1 MSEKF
6 LNPTRGGSGR
16 QEPIEMSVDLKW
28 SIWSK
33 HADLWKDRAPETY
46 KHMKA
51 GVDGGELEESG
62 DALLIRSSAAREIR
76 YGSVYIYYNAKKD
89 SCAAEVRF
97 CTEWDDAH
105 ELADVL
111 GKPVEDFE
119 EMLPRHSEGIGCEN
133 TRTVYA
139 KTLRTL
145 LKKIDAVE
153 DELLKDDAAAW
164 TGIEEALKDR
174 AS

>member
-1 MSEKF
+1 
-6 LNPTRGGSGR
+6 
-16 QEPIEMSVDLKW
+16 MSVDLKW

-33 HADLWKDRAPETY
+33 NADTWKDRAPETY

-62 DALLIRSSAAREIR
+62 GALLIRSSAAREIR
-76 YGSVYIYYNAKKD
+76 YGSVYIYYDAKKD
-89 SCAAEVRF
+89 SCAADVSFR
-97 CTEWDDAH
+97 TEWDDAH

-153 DELLKDDAAAW
+153 DELIKYDE
-164 TGIEEALKDR
+164 IEWAELEASLKDR